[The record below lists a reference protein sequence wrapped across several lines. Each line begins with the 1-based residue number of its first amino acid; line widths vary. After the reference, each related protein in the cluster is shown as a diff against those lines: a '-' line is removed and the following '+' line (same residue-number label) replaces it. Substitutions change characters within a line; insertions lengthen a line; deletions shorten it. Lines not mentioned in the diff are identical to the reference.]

1 MIAAW
6 MTVAVGRQIQTDDP
20 GVLTAG
26 MRTQRCWLQESAHG
40 GRADGRMGKSVMGMT
55 GCNVRVTAE
64 RITVVTVTEAVMT
77 TVGVMAVVVLAI
89 MAVDVLT
96 AVGMTSGLICKV
108 MAVDRNDVSRVMVE
122 VVIAVMFLVTQ
133 GDWEHW
139 PNTSRE
145 MVPLPVS
152 GFWSVRLKA

>member
-40 GRADGRMGKSVMGMT
+40 GRADGRMGMT

-96 AVGMTSGLICKV
+96 AVGMTSCSL
-108 MAVDRNDVSRVMVE
+108 AWSRQAFCE
-122 VVIAVMFLVTQ
+122 S
-133 GDWEHW
+133 
-139 PNTSRE
+139 SRQ
-145 MVPLPVS
+145 
-152 GFWSVRLKA
+152 